1 MLMTDLTISSFE
13 LGSSLLKHR
22 SAAYRKAAGQFLT
35 PPTLAHFAAE
45 QLGTIPN
52 GSRVL
57 DPAIGSGTLACAVIE
72 RLIQAGQPLEIWLE
86 GYEVDPEL
94 CQAAERMLQETADV
108 AAQHGIQVHFQ
119 VQCCDFILEK
129 MKPAGPLFDIGQ
141 TNSLYSHIIVN
152 PPYFKINQ
160 VTDYGRAAKG
170 QIKGHTNIYT
180 LFMALAVKLL
190 QPNGTACFIV
200 PRSFCSG
207 AYFADF
213 RQQLIHEVNPGSV
226 HVFEAREGNFDG
238 VLQENV
244 VFSFQHKP
252 LAQRV
257 TISTSPTLSDLP
269 EQMTAREV
277 DMQHFLGRRGKRL
290 FFRLPTHELDEQILE
305 AVDSWS
311 GSLHTHHLEVS
322 TGPIVPFRLRPF
334 LIDIVEEGKS
344 VPLLWLH
351 HVKTQTLLLNAVNG
365 RQKPAAFS
373 TVLEAQQWL
382 TPTANYVLLRRFT
395 AKEEARRLVAAP
407 FLADNFPYSWVGLE
421 NHLNYIYRKNNPL
434 TAIETVGLSGLL
446 NCGLLDRY
454 FRISNGNTQ
463 VNAIEL
469 RPMPLPSRET
479 ICAIGERLSAIN
491 TTAHLDEIV
500 TATLK
505 EYDLLPNTFPVIKE
519 TRFA

>member
-1 MLMTDLTISSFE
+1 MVDLTTASFE
-13 LGSSLLKHR
+13 LGMSLLKHR
-22 SAAYRKAAGQFLT
+22 STGYRKAAGQFLT

-45 QLGTIPN
+45 QLGTIQN

-57 DPAIGSGTLACAVIE
+57 DPAIGSGTLTCAVIE

-86 GYEVDPEL
+86 GYEIDPEL
-94 CQAAERMLQETADV
+94 CRIAEEMLQQATDV
-108 AAQHGIQVHFQ
+108 AARHGIRVHFQ

-129 MKPAGPLFDIGQ
+129 MKPAAPLFDTEQ
-141 TNSLYSHIIVN
+141 TNCSYSHIIVN

-180 LFMALAVKLL
+180 LFMALTMKLL
-190 QPNGTACFIV
+190 QPDGTACFIV

-207 AYFADF
+207 TYFADF
-213 RQQLIHEVNPGSV
+213 RQQIISETSPTSV

-244 VFSFQHKP
+244 VFSFQRKP
-252 LAQRV
+252 LAQRI
-257 TISTSPTLSDLP
+257 TISTSPTLTDLP
-269 EQMTAREV
+269 EQITIREV
-277 DMQHFLGRRGKRL
+277 DMQHFLGKRGKKL

-305 AVDSWS
+305 ALDSWS
-311 GSLHTHHLEVS
+311 GTLYSYDLEVS

-334 LIDIVEEGKS
+334 LMDVVEVGKS

-351 HVKTQTLLLNAVNG
+351 HVKAQTLLLNAVNG
-365 RQKPAAFS
+365 RQKPRAFS
-373 TVLEAQQWL
+373 TAPEAQPWL

-407 FLADNFPYSWVGLE
+407 FLADNFPYPWVGLE
-421 NHLNYIYRKNNPL
+421 NHLNYIYRKNNSL
-434 TAIETVGLSGLL
+434 TAIEAVGIAGLL

-454 FRISNGNTQ
+454 FRIGNGNTQ
-463 VNAIEL
+463 VNATEL
-469 RPMPLPSRET
+469 RAMPLPAWEV
-479 ICAIGERLSAIN
+479 ICAVGERLSAGN
-491 TTAHLDEIV
+491 MTSYLDEIV
-500 TATLK
+500 TDTLK
-505 EYDLLPNTFPVIKE
+505 EHDLLPKIFPIIKE

>member
-1 MLMTDLTISSFE
+1 MTDLTTASFE
-13 LGSSLLKHR
+13 LGVNLLQQR
-22 SAAYRKAAGQFLT
+22 SVARRKAFGQFLT
-35 PPTLAHFAAE
+35 PPILAHFAAE
-45 QLGTIPN
+45 QLGAISN

-86 GYEVDPEL
+86 GYEIDLEL
-94 CQAAERMLQETADV
+94 CQAAERMLQQAAD
-108 AAQHGIQVHFQ
+108 AAARHGIRVHFQ
-119 VQCCDFILEK
+119 VLCCDFILEQ
-129 MKPAGPLFDIGQ
+129 MKPAAPLFETVQ
-141 TNSLYSHIIVN
+141 TNCSYSHIIAN

-160 VTDYGRAAKG
+160 VTDYGRTAKG
-170 QIKGHTNIYT
+170 LIKGHTNVYT

-190 QPNGTACFIV
+190 QPDGKACFIV

-207 AYFADF
+207 AYFAEF
-213 RQQLIHEVNPGSV
+213 RQQLIRDVNPSRV

-244 VFSFQHKP
+244 VFSFQQKP
-252 LAQRV
+252 LAQHV
-257 TISTSPTLSDLP
+257 IISTSPTLSDLP
-269 EQMTAREV
+269 EQITARQV
-277 DMQHFLGRRGKRL
+277 DMQHFLGRQGKKL

-305 AVDSWS
+305 VMDRWS
-311 GSLHTHHLEVS
+311 DSLHTHELEVS
-322 TGPIVPFRLRPF
+322 TGPVVPFRLRCF
-334 LIDIVEEGKS
+334 LMDVVEEGKS

-351 HVKTQTLLLNAVNG
+351 HVKAQTLLLKAVNG

-373 TVLEAQQWL
+373 TLPEAQQWL
-382 TPTANYVLLRRFT
+382 TPTANYVILRRFT
-395 AKEEARRLVAAP
+395 AKEEARRLVSAP

-421 NHLNYIYRKNNPL
+421 NHLNYIYRKNTPL
-434 TAIETVGLSGLL
+434 TTIETVGLSGLF

-463 VNAIEL
+463 VNATEL
-469 RPMPLPSRET
+469 RAMPLPSWEV
-479 ICAIGERLSAIN
+479 ICTIGERLSSGNA
-491 TTAHLDEIV
+491 TPHLDEIV

-505 EYDLLPNTFPVIKE
+505 EYDLLPSNFPIIKE

>member
-1 MLMTDLTISSFE
+1 MTDLTTASFE
-13 LGSSLLKHR
+13 LGVNLLQQR
-22 SAAYRKAAGQFLT
+22 SVAHRKAFGQFLT

-45 QLGTIPN
+45 QLGAISN

-86 GYEVDPEL
+86 GYEIDPEL
-94 CQAAERMLQETADV
+94 CQVAERMLQQTVAV

-129 MKPAGPLFDIGQ
+129 MKPAAPLFETVQ
-141 TNSLYSHIIVN
+141 TNCSYSHIIVN

-190 QPNGTACFIV
+190 QLDGTACFIV

-213 RQQLIHEVNPGSV
+213 RQQLIHEVNPNRV

-252 LAQRV
+252 LAPLI
-257 TISTSPTLSDLP
+257 TISTSPTLTDLP
-269 EQMTAREV
+269 TGGTAREV
-277 DMQHFLGRRGKRL
+277 DMQHFLSKRGKKL
-290 FFRLPTHELDEQILE
+290 FFRLPTHELDDQILE
-305 AVDSWS
+305 TVDGWS
-311 GSLHTHHLEVS
+311 GSLHTYQLEVS

-334 LIDIVEEGKS
+334 LMDEMVEGKS

-351 HVKTQTLLLNAVNG
+351 HVKAQTLLLKAVNG

-373 TVLEAQQWL
+373 ILSEAQQWL
-382 TPTANYVLLRRFT
+382 TPAANYVLLRRFT

-434 TAIETVGLSGLL
+434 TTIETVGLSGLL

-463 VNAIEL
+463 VNATEL
-469 RPMPLPSRET
+469 RAMPLPSWEV
-479 ICAIGERLSAIN
+479 ICAIGERLSAED
-491 TTAHLDEIV
+491 TTLYLDEIV

-505 EYDLLPNTFPVIKE
+505 EHDLLPGSFPVIKE

>member
-1 MLMTDLTISSFE
+1 MADLTTASFE
-13 LGSSLLKHR
+13 LGMGLLKHR
-22 SAAYRKAAGQFLT
+22 SADYRKAAGQFLT

-86 GYEVDPEL
+86 GYEIDPEL
-94 CQAAERMLQETADV
+94 CQAAEQMLQQTAGM
-108 AAQHGIQVHFQ
+108 AAQHRIQVHFQ

-129 MKPAGPLFDIGQ
+129 MKPAAPLFDTEQ
-141 TNSLYSHIIVN
+141 TSCSYSHIIVN

-180 LFMALAVKLL
+180 LFMSLAVKLL
-190 QPNGTACFIV
+190 QPDGTACFIV

-207 AYFADF
+207 TYFADF
-213 RQQLIHEVNPGSV
+213 RQQLVREASPSSI

-252 LAQRV
+252 LAQRI
-257 TISTSPTLSDLP
+257 TISTSPTLADLP
-269 EQMTAREV
+269 DGRTAREV
-277 DMQHFLGRRGKRL
+277 DMQHFLGRRGKKL

-305 AVDSWS
+305 AVDGWA
-311 GSLHTHHLEVS
+311 GSLHTYNLEVS

-334 LIDIVEEGKS
+334 LMDVVEEGKS

-351 HVKTQTLLLNAVNG
+351 HVKAQNLLLNAANG
-365 RQKPAAFS
+365 RPKPAAFS
-373 TVLEAQQWL
+373 TVPEAQQWL

-407 FLADNFPYSWVGLE
+407 FLANNFPYPWVGLE
-421 NHLNYIYRKNNPL
+421 NHLNYIYRQNNPL
-434 TAIETVGLSGLL
+434 TAIETVGLSGLF

-463 VNAIEL
+463 VNATEL
-469 RPMPLPSRET
+469 RAMPLPSWDA
-479 ICAIGERLSAIN
+479 ICTIGERLSSGN
-491 TTAHLDEIV
+491 TTLHVDEIV
-500 TATLK
+500 IAMLK
-505 EYDLLPNTFPVIKE
+505 EYDLLPTSFPIIKE